1 MNNKE
6 KITKNTDEMHGF
18 KRALEPDKIIGA
30 ADLTGELMFLM
41 QWKGTDEIDLV
52 PAKEANVQCPQ
63 VVIRFYEDRLTWH
76 MAKSNAKS
84 TFEGTNACS

>member
-1 MNNKE
+1 MLCPMSNKKKMSE
-6 KITKNTDEMHGF
+6 DTNKVHGF
-18 KRALEPDKIIGA
+18 KRALEPDKIIGV

-52 PAKEANVQCPQ
+52 SAKEANALCPQ

-76 MAKSNAKS
+76 TTKSSVK
-84 TFEGTNACS
+84 